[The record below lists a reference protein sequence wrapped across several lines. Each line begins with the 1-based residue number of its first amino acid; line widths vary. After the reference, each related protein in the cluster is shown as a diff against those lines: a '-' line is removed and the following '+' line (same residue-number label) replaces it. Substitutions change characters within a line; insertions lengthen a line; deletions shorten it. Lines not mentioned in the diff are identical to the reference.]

1 MNVFIAAI
9 CVRDFRTR
17 GSLHPATLWGGGF
30 LVVSEPLR
38 FAIGFSEPWQAFAR
52 AVMG

>member
-1 MNVFIAAI
+1 VIYHFDSEIKE
-9 CVRDFRTR
+9 
-17 GSLHPATLWGGGF
+17 ATGRVPTLLELWGGGF
-30 LVVSEPLR
+30 FVVSEPLR